1 MTKRIFS
8 LFQTWFVLPVACKN
22 QFQNWFLQA
31 KHRSLSNLI
40 FTTWFFKNHV
50 QINRGGWV
58 KKIPKIW
65 WRNIG
70 MVPNAETKQCRSRI
84 LFSRLWNYYYFMI
97 IFLYDLPLR
106 EISLEK
112 GSQPRPEKISHWM
125 IVVIVIIAQPMCF
138 DEIFF
143 VYILDF
149 RFRWINLRPILLGNF
164 FVKSIRFK
172 KMIHNLFY
180 KVI

>member
-1 MTKRIFS
+1 
-8 LFQTWFVLPVACKN
+8 
-22 QFQNWFLQA
+22 
-31 KHRSLSNLI
+31 
-40 FTTWFFKNHV
+40 
-50 QINRGGWV
+50 
-58 KKIPKIW
+58 
-65 WRNIG
+65 
-70 MVPNAETKQCRSRI
+70 
-84 LFSRLWNYYYFMI
+84 MI

-106 EISLEK
+106 EKSLEK

-164 FVKSIRFK
+164 FVKSMRFK
-172 KMIHNLFY
+172 KIINNLVY
-180 KVI
+180 TKLSKQKIRQNT